1 MHAMFFSIK
10 RVHLRVLHI
19 TRGLLRGI
27 DLTPARF
34 DMMRIVALHP
44 EFGVTQG
51 RIIDLLGVSAATVS
65 RMLTSLEDL
74 GFVTR
79 RRTPRDARCVLVA
92 ITELG
97 LATVRAAFRKLLD
110 KDIDERLALR
120 GLAFAR
126 RKARPQ
132 LDVLQRFLMRLRK
145 NYADPAPFAH
155 PWTTRDIYPYVF
167 HTLVDGKLTYDAAFC
182 R

>member
-1 MHAMFFSIK
+1 MHTMFFSIK

-19 TRGLLRGI
+19 TRALLREV

-34 DMMRIVALHP
+34 DMMRIVELHAD
-44 EFGVTQG
+44 FGVTQG

-65 RMLTSLEDL
+65 RMLTSLESL

-79 RRTPRDARCVLVA
+79 KRTTHDARCVLVA

-97 LATVRAAFRKLLD
+97 LSTVRAACRKLID
-110 KDIDERLALR
+110 KEVHERLALR
-120 GLAFAR
+120 GLAFEP

-132 LDVLQRFLMRLRK
+132 RDVLQRFLMRLRR

-155 PWTTRDIYPYVF
+155 PWTTKELYPYIF

-182 R
+182 

>member
-1 MHAMFFSIK
+1 MHTMFFSIK

-34 DMMRIVALHP
+34 DMMRIVELHA

-79 RRTPRDARCVLVA
+79 KRTTRDARCVLVA

-97 LATVRAAFRKLLD
+97 LATVRSAIRKLID
-110 KDIDERLALR
+110 KGVHERLALR
-120 GLAFAR
+120 GLALEPR
-126 RKARPQ
+126 RAQPQ
-132 LDVLQRFLMRLRK
+132 LDVLQRFLGRLRR

-155 PWTTRDIYPYVF
+155 PWTTKDLYPYIF

-182 R
+182 

>member
-1 MHAMFFSIK
+1 MHTLFFSIK

-27 DLTPARF
+27 NLTPARF
-34 DMMRIVALHP
+34 DMMRIVELHAD
-44 EFGVTQG
+44 FGVTQG

-79 RRTPRDARCVLVA
+79 KRTTRDARCVLVA

-97 LATVRAAFRKLLD
+97 LATVRTAIRKLID
-110 KDIDERLALR
+110 KGVHERLALR
-120 GLAFAR
+120 GLALEAR
-126 RKARPQ
+126 RAQPQ
-132 LDVLQRFLMRLRK
+132 LDVLQRFLRRLRK
-145 NYADPAPFAH
+145 NYDDPAPFAH
-155 PWTTRDIYPYVF
+155 PWTTKDIYPYVF

-182 R
+182 